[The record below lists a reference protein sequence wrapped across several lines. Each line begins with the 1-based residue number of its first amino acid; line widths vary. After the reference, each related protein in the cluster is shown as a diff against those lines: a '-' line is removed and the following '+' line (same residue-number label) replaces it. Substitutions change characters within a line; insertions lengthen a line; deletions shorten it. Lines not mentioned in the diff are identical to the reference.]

1 MPPPPPRS
9 PPPSVSAT
17 DVSAPDVSAPAA
29 DIPAVPAAGTS
40 ATDLRAAEVPR
51 PRRWLTG
58 RPAGTSPRDPSRR
71 TFLTTGA
78 TTIGG
83 VAVGATTSALLLND
97 NSTAATPATDL
108 ITALGTTTI
117 ATPFPHQAGISVPA
131 RQQGHGTVAAFD
143 LAPDTTPA
151 HLKALMQAWTAAIA
165 DLTAGRAPA
174 PALGTS
180 AAPDTTALGS
190 GPCSLTITVGI
201 GPSLFGKAGLD
212 PAARPPQLAPLPA
225 FGTERLD
232 PARSDGD
239 LGVVLAADDALVV
252 FHALRTLTRAAAGT
266 AKPRWVMSGFSRAP
280 GSSPDPAA
288 TGRNLMG
295 QLDGT
300 NNPTPA
306 QPDFAGKVFVPADAP
321 TVWMRGGS
329 YLVFR
334 RIRML
339 LDSWDAQTTA
349 EQERVIGRHKDT
361 GAPLSGGTE
370 HTPVNLSGQNPDGS
384 LAIRGDAHIRLAA
397 PAGNNGAAMLRR
409 GLSYDD
415 GLTADGQPNAGLLF
429 LAWQA
434 DPNHGFVPVQKH
446 LTHSMDALDR
456 FTAHETSALFA
467 MVPAPAPGGYL
478 GQELLDSTHHGH

>member
-1 MPPPPPRS
+1 MTDDTTESPHAAPGPVSPDTPPP
-9 PPPSVSAT
+9 A
-17 DVSAPDVSAPAA
+17 
-29 DIPAVPAAGTS
+29 
-40 ATDLRAAEVPR
+40 AAELPR
-51 PRRWLTG
+51 PPRWLTG
-58 RPAGTSPRDPSRR
+58 RRPAGTSPRNPSRR

-97 NSTAATPATDL
+97 NSTAATPAADV

-117 ATPFPHQAGISVPA
+117 ATPFPHQAGISIPA
-131 RQQGHGTVAAFD
+131 RQQSHGTVAAFD
-143 LAPDTTPA
+143 LAPNTTPA
-151 HLKALMQAWTAAIA
+151 QLKALMQAWTAAIA

-174 PALGTS
+174 PGSSSTASPTP
-180 AAPDTTALGS
+180 APDTTTLGS

-252 FHALRTLTRAAAGT
+252 FHALRVLTRAAAGT

-300 NNPTPA
+300 NNPAPA

-321 TVWMRGGS
+321 TAWMRGGS

-397 PAGNNGAAMLRR
+397 AAGNSGAAMLRR

-446 LTHSMDALDR
+446 LTHSMDALNR
-456 FTAHETSALFA
+456 FTTHETSALFA
-467 MVPAPAPGGYL
+467 MVPAPVPGGYL
-478 GQELLDSTHHGH
+478 SQALLDHALLDPTNQGH

>member
-1 MPPPPPRS
+1 MS
-9 PPPSVSAT
+9 
-17 DVSAPDVSAPAA
+17 DDK
-29 DIPAVPAAGTS
+29 
-40 ATDLRAAEVPR
+40 
-51 PRRWLTG
+51 
-58 RPAGTSPRDPSRR
+58 PSRR
-71 TFLTTGA
+71 FFLTAGVTG
-78 TTIGG
+78 IGG
-83 VAVGATTSALLLND
+83 VAVGAAASALLLDND
-97 NSTAATPATDL
+97 GTAATPASDL
-108 ITALGTTTI
+108 VTGLGTATV

-143 LAPDTTPA
+143 LVPGTTRA
-151 HLKALMQAWTAAIA
+151 QLKALMRAWTGAIA
-165 DLTAGRAPA
+165 DLTAGRTPGSDA
-174 PALGTS
+174 
-180 AAPDTTALGS
+180 DTTALGS
-190 GPCSLTITVGI
+190 GPCSLTITVGF

-212 PAARPPQLAPLPA
+212 PAARPPELAPLPA
-225 FGTERLD
+225 FRAEKLD

-239 LGVVLAADDALVV
+239 LGVVIAADDALVV
-252 FHALRTLTRAAAGT
+252 FHALRALTRAAAAT
-266 AKPRWVMSGFSRAP
+266 TTTASTSTSTAIAKPRWVMSGFTRAP

-306 QPDFAGKVFVPADAP
+306 QSDFTAKIFVAPDAATP
-321 TVWMRGGS
+321 WMRGGS

-339 LDSWDAQTTA
+339 LNSWDSQTTA
-349 EQERVIGRHKDT
+349 EQERVIGRHKVS

-397 PAGNNGAAMLRR
+397 PATNDGAAMLRR

-415 GLTADGQPNAGLLF
+415 GLTADGEPDAGLLF

-434 DPNHGFVPVQKH
+434 DPNRGFVPVQQR
-446 LTHSMDALDR
+446 LTRDMDALNR
-456 FTAHETSALFA
+456 FTKHETSALFA
-467 MVPAPAPGGYL
+467 MVPAPKAGGYL
-478 GQELLDSTHHGH
+478 GQALLE